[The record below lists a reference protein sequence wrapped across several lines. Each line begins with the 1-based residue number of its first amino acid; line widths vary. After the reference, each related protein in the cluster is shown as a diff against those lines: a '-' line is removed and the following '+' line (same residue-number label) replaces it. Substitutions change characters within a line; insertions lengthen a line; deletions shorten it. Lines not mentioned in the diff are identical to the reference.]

1 MNIKTNLKAFFLKAI
16 TKKKHVSF
24 DIKNSSKVLMMRYDR
39 IGDMI
44 ITTPVFRELKKSYPH
59 IEINVLASKT
69 NSIVIKNNPYVDN
82 VFISKQNNFLFD
94 LIILYRLRKKQIDV
108 CFEFDHSVI
117 RHAIFRLKIINPKKV
132 ISVNKDGRYGVSGND
147 LKLYDIYTKK
157 QKNAHFRDIWMATLE
172 PFNIKNVS
180 SQYDIFIDQS
190 VEAIALEFLNNYKNK
205 FLVGI
210 NLEGAVKGKKISFE
224 ELEKI
229 CHGIFDI
236 NNNLQIFI
244 ITLPNKMDEVQS
256 EVEMMGLDYVTT
268 SFLTS
273 NILMAA
279 ALIKNLDLIIT
290 PDTSI
295 VHVASTFNKPVISIH
310 EDNKESYK
318 LFAPTSDLSR
328 TIFSKKNNS
337 IKGFSTNSVIE
348 AYSELFHLLKF
359 D

>member
-1 MNIKTNLKAFFLKAI
+1 MNIKTNLKAFFLRAI
-16 TKKKHVSF
+16 TKKKRVSF

-44 ITTPVFRELKKSYPH
+44 ITTPVFRELKNSYPH

-69 NSIVIKNNPYVDN
+69 NSIVLKNNPYVDN
-82 VFISKQNNFLFD
+82 VFISKHNNFLFD
-94 LIILYRLRKKQIDV
+94 LGILYRLRRKQIDV

-132 ISVNKDGRYGVSGND
+132 ISVNKDGRYGVSGDD

-157 QKNAHFRDIWMATLE
+157 QKDAHFRDIWMATLE
-172 PFNIKNVS
+172 PFNIKKIS
-180 SQYDIFIDQS
+180 SQYNIYINQS
-190 VEAIALEFLNNYKNK
+190 DEAIALEFLNNYKNK

-210 NLEGAVKGKKISFE
+210 NLEGAVKGKKISFK

-229 CHGIFDI
+229 CHGMFEI

-244 ITLPNKMDEVQS
+244 ITLPNKRDEVQNK
-256 EVEMMGLDYVTT
+256 VEMMGLDYVTT

-273 NILMAA
+273 NILMAS

-310 EDNKESYK
+310 EDNNESHK
-318 LFAPTSDLSR
+318 LFGPTSDLSR
-328 TIFSKKNNS
+328 TIFSDKNNS
-337 IKGFSTNSVIE
+337 IRGFSTNSVIE
-348 AYSELFHLLKF
+348 AYGELFHLLKIN
-359 D
+359 